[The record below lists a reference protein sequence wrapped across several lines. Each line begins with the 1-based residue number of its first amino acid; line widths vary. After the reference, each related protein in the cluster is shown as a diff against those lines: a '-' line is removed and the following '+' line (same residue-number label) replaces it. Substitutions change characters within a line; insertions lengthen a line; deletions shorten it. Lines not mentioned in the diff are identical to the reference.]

1 MFWPGLLPQTRPKG
15 DISIEL
21 LWGHSHG
28 VPTGPIPWV
37 AKTAGLS
44 YAFPVKLGLGLYRHQ
59 LNAEHYRF
67 AKQCGCT
74 HLVIHLVD
82 YFRSSRLRGDEAAS
96 AAQARSNQPGPSSV
110 TPVLSI
116 LRSSATAE
124 DGRSSTAEGG
134 LRRVDDQP
142 VGDDTGWGLAGDP
155 NQLWTYGELAAIKKE
170 INAAGL
176 ELEAIENFDPA
187 HWHDVLLDGPKKLQQ
202 LENLKTIIRNVGQ
215 AGIPVFGYNFSIA
228 GVAGRIKGRFAR
240 GEAEAVG
247 MDGPLD
253 KPLPNGM
260 VWNMV
265 YDRNAAP
272 GVVPSATPEQLWQRL
287 KVFLDA
293 LVPVAEAAGV
303 TLAAHPDDPPLPTVR
318 AQPRLVYQP
327 QLFQKLIDLKPS
339 PRNAL
344 EFCVGTLAE
353 MSEGDIYDV
362 VDTYSRQGKLAYV
375 HLRNVRGKVP
385 FYKETFIDDGDVDV
399 LRVMRILKRNNF
411 NGVLIPDHA
420 PQMSCAAPWHAGMA
434 YALGYLR
441 AGLKTI
447 GNERG

>member
-1 MFWPGLLPQTRPKG
+1 M
-15 DISIEL
+15 
-21 LWGHSHG
+21 
-28 VPTGPIPWV
+28 
-37 AKTAGLS
+37 
-44 YAFPVKLGLGLYRHQ
+44 KLGLGLYRHQ

-82 YFRSSRLRGDEAAS
+82 YFRSSR
-96 AAQARSNQPGPSSV
+96 SNQLG
-110 TPVLSI
+110 
-116 LRSSATAE
+116 
-124 DGRSSTAEGG
+124 
-134 LRRVDDQP
+134 DQP
-142 VGDDTGWGLAGDP
+142 VGDDAGWGLAGDP
-155 NQLWTYGELAAIKKE
+155 DRLWTYEELAAIKKE

-187 HWHDVLLDGPKKLQQ
+187 HWHDVLLDGPKKTQQ
-202 LENLKTIIRNVGQ
+202 LENLKTIIRHVGQ
-215 AGIPVFGYNFSIA
+215 AGVPVFGYNFSIA

-260 VWNMV
+260 AWNMV

-287 KVFLDA
+287 KDFLEA
-293 LVPVAEAAGV
+293 IIPVAEAAGV

-318 AQPRLVYQP
+318 GQPRLVYRP
-327 QLFQKLIDLKPS
+327 HLYQKLIDLKPS

-353 MSEGDIYDV
+353 MTDGDIYDA
-362 VDTYSRQGKLAYV
+362 VDTYSRQNKLAYV
-375 HLRNVRGKVP
+375 HLRNVHGKVP
-385 FYKETFIDDGDVDV
+385 TYKETFIDDGDVDV
-399 LRVMRILKRNNF
+399 LRVLRILQKNNF
-411 NGVLIPDHA
+411 TGVIIPDHA
-420 PQMSCAAPWHAGMA
+420 PQMNCAAPWHAGMA

-441 AGLKTI
+441 AGLKTV
-447 GNERG
+447 GNEHH